1 MTWTPTHLTRAQL
14 EERRFAGA
22 KLLQAGRLSQAEIAR
37 QLGVSR
43 TAVSKWAKRLRTGG
57 LVRLQRRTATG
68 RPSKLSRRQKH
79 RLKQRLQQ
87 GALRAGFATDRWTLK
102 RIQQLIE
109 RDFAIAYHPN
119 YLARLLNR
127 LGFSVQQPTDRA
139 LERDDARVEAW
150 LKRDWPRIKKSPSA

>member
-14 EERRFAGA
+14 EERRLAGA
-22 KLLQAGRLSQAEIAR
+22 KLLQEGRLSQAEIAR

-43 TAVSKWAKRLRTGG
+43 TAVYKWAKRLRTGG
-57 LVRLQRRTATG
+57 LVRLQRRRSTG
-68 RPSKLSRRQKH
+68 HPSKLSRQQKH

-150 LKRDWPRIKKSPSA
+150 RKRDWPRIKKSPSA

>member
-1 MTWTPTHLTRAQL
+1 MIQSAALPELSCC
-14 EERRFAGA
+14 
-22 KLLQAGRLSQAEIAR
+22 KQAAYRDCSAL
-37 QLGVSR
+37 SR

-87 GALRAGFATDRWTLK
+87 GALGAGFATDRWTLK
-102 RIQQLIE
+102 RIQQLIK

-150 LKRDWPRIKKSPSA
+150 RKRDWRIKKARRLKVDVVFR

>member
-14 EERRFAGA
+14 EERRLAGA
-22 KLLQAGRLSQAEIAR
+22 KLLQEGRLSQAEIAR

-43 TAVSKWAKRLRTGG
+43 TAVYKWAKRLRTGG
-57 LVRLQRRTATG
+57 LVRLQRRTSTG

-79 RLKQRLQQ
+79 RLKQWLQQ
-87 GALRAGFATDRWTLK
+87 GALGAGFATDRWTLK

-119 YLARLLNR
+119 
-127 LGFSVQQPTDRA
+127 
-139 LERDDARVEAW
+139 
-150 LKRDWPRIKKSPSA
+150 

>member
-14 EERRFAGA
+14 EERRLAGA
-22 KLLQAGRLSQAEIAR
+22 KLLQEGRLSQAEIAR

-43 TAVSKWAKRLRTGG
+43 TAVYKWAQRLRTGG
-57 LVRLQRRTATG
+57 LRRLQRRKPTG
-68 RPSKLSRRQKH
+68 RPSKLSRRQKY

-119 YLARLLNR
+119 YLARLLNQ
-127 LGFSVQQPTDRA
+127 LGFRSC
-139 LERDDARVEAW
+139 
-150 LKRDWPRIKKSPSA
+150 

>member
-14 EERRFAGA
+14 EERRLAGA
-22 KLLQAGRLSQAEIAR
+22 KLLQKGQLSQAEIAR

-43 TAVSKWAKRLRTGG
+43 TAVSKWAQRLRTGG
-57 LVRLQRRTATG
+57 LRRLQRRVSTG
-68 RPSKLSRRQKH
+68 RPSKLSRRQQYQ
-79 RLKQRLQQ
+79 LKQRLQQ

-109 RDFAIAYHPN
+109 RDFAIVYHPN
-119 YLARLLNR
+119 YLARLLHQ

-139 LERDDARVEAW
+139 LERDEARVEAW
-150 LKRDWPRIKKSPSA
+150 RKRDWPRIKKSPSA

>member
-43 TAVSKWAKRLRTGG
+43 TAVYKWAKRLRTGG

-87 GALRAGFATDRWTLK
+87 VGAACGFCDRSLDAQK
-102 RIQQLIE
+102 DPAANR
-109 RDFAIAYHPN
+109 
-119 YLARLLNR
+119 ARLCHR
-127 LGFSVQQPTDRA
+127 LS
-139 LERDDARVEAW
+139 
-150 LKRDWPRIKKSPSA
+150 S

>member
-1 MTWTPTHLTRAQL
+1 MPELSCCKKAAYPKPR
-14 EERRFAGA
+14 
-22 KLLQAGRLSQAEIAR
+22 LLGSWASAAR
-37 QLGVSR
+37 PYINGP
-43 TAVSKWAKRLRTGG
+43 KRLRTGG

-87 GALRAGFATDRWTLK
+87 GALGAGFATDRWTLK

-119 YLARLLNR
+119 YLARLLKR

-150 LKRDWPRIKKSPSA
+150 RKRDWPRIKKSPSA